1 MPPLTIRAAVAAL
14 LVVPPLAVLLACAR
28 RPPPPPA
35 CPPADVVVLV
45 ETAEHR
51 LALCEA
57 GAVAA
62 VFPVALG
69 SAGTG
74 KRAEGDRR
82 TPLGA
87 YALGAPRP
95 SAAYGTFVP
104 IGYPTPEQR
113 RAGFSGGHVGI
124 HGPARS
130 MRRAGRLNTSAD
142 WTAGCVALGSDAEA
156 SAVAAFVAR
165 RRAGVVLR

>member
-1 MPPLTIRAAVAAL
+1 MTPLALRAAVASL
-14 LVVPPLAVLLACAR
+14 LLVPPLAFLLTCAR
-28 RPPPPPA
+28 RALPPPA
-35 CPPADVVVLV
+35 CPPADAVVLV
-45 ETAEHR
+45 DTAGHR

-57 GAVAA
+57 GAAAA

-69 SAGTG
+69 SAGTE

-95 SAAYGTFVP
+95 SAGFGTFIP

-113 RAGFSGGHVGI
+113 RAGLTGSNVGI
-124 HGPARS
+124 HGPARR
-130 MRRAGRLNTSAD
+130 MRWAGRLNTWAD
-142 WTAGCVALGSDAEA
+142 WTAGCVALGSDPEVA
-156 SAVAAFVAR
+156 AVAAFVER
-165 RRAGVVLR
+165 RRPRVVLR

>member
-1 MPPLTIRAAVAAL
+1 MTPIALRTAVAAL
-14 LVVPPLAVLLACAR
+14 LLVPPLAFLLACAQR
-28 RPPPPPA
+28 SGPPA
-35 CPPADVVVLV
+35 CPPADPVVLV
-45 ETAEHR
+45 ETVHRR

-57 GAVAA
+57 GAAAA

-74 KRAEGDRR
+74 KRVEGDRR

-95 SAAYGTFVP
+95 SAGFGTFIP
-104 IGYPTPEQR
+104 IAYPTAEQR
-113 RAGFSGGHVGI
+113 RAGFTGSNVGI
-124 HGPARS
+124 HGPSRATRW
-130 MRRAGRLNTSAD
+130 AGRLNTWTD
-142 WTAGCVALGSDAEA
+142 WTAGCVALGSDPDVR
-156 SAVAAFVAR
+156 AVAAFAER